1 MAKHLNISVSGGA
14 VNIGTVIQ
22 SDETSVKSGDILS
35 KGADFELVS
44 KDILQKMSRNGF
56 DETQIALVS
65 DRLKEVKSGVDKN
78 DKDSIWSSIKEI
90 GEICEWAVPL
100 VQKSVAMFGFV

>member
-35 KGADFELVS
+35 KTADFDLVS

-56 DETQIALVS
+56 DETQIALVLG
-65 DRLKEVKSGVDKN
+65 RLEEIK
-78 DKDSIWSSIKEI
+78 SSIDKGDKESVWGSMKKI

-100 VQKSVAMFGFV
+100 VQKAVAIFGFI